1 MPQTWIC
8 RGTVCKISRKEAEVT
23 RVEVTDSL
31 RPRPK
36 EGRRRGEQGDR
47 GERDAGEPGWTWAA
61 QTVIVEKVFERRR
74 PGVA

>member
-1 MPQTWIC
+1 
-8 RGTVCKISRKEAEVT
+8 
-23 RVEVTDSL
+23 VEVTDSL